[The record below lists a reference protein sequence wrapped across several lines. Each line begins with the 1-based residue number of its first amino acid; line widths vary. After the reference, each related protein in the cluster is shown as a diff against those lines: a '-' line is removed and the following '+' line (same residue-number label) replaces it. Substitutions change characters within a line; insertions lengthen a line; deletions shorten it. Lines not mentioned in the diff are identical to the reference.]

1 MTVGGKVAMMSRTN
15 FPLGSAER
23 PLRVAIV
30 GSGPSGFYTA
40 DALFKQKGLHLRID
54 MFERMAMPY
63 GLVRYGVAPDHQSIK
78 RVIHSYEK
86 TARDPRFRFFGN
98 VQVGRDLPVDQLRQH
113 FDQVVYAFGCS
124 SDRRLGIPGEDLPG
138 SHTAT
143 AFVGWYNGH
152 PDRRSD
158 RFDLSGRRVAVVGV
172 GNVAMDVTRILVKD
186 PEDLA
191 STDIAHYALDAL
203 RKSRVKEVLVLGRR
217 GPVQAKFTPKEIQEI
232 GSLPGVD
239 VMVRPHDLELDQYS
253 VSEMRKN
260 GPARRNVQYLME
272 RARLGSQGGARRVL
286 LQFLASPVEILAK
299 DGKVTAVWVERNQLV
314 ADEQGRIRS
323 VGTGVTELV
332 PVDLVFRSVGYRGVP
347 FPGIPFDDRRGI
359 IPSDQG
365 RVLGRRGE
373 SNGTGEYVAG
383 WIKRGPTGLIGT
395 NKGDSAETVRS
406 MMEDIRGREAR
417 PISAG
422 ADDGVSRL
430 LLERGIRPIQF
441 SDWNIIDREEQERGR
456 QRGKLREKITDPAE
470 VSSLL
475 NDRRLR
481 APVG

>member
-1 MTVGGKVAMMSRTN
+1 MMTRKY

-23 PLRVAIV
+23 PLRIAIV

-40 DALFKQKGLHLRID
+40 DALFKQKGLHLRVD

-78 RVIHSYEK
+78 RVIRSYEK

-98 VQVGRDLPVDQLRQH
+98 VQVGRDLPVEQLRRH

-143 AFVGWYNGH
+143 AFVAWYNGH
-152 PDRRSD
+152 PDHCDD
-158 RFDLSGRRVAVVGV
+158 RFDLSGSRVAVVGV

-186 PEDLA
+186 PEELA

-203 RKSRVKEVLVLGRR
+203 RKSRIKEVLVLGRR

-232 GSLPGVD
+232 GSLPDVD
-239 VMVRPHDLELDQYS
+239 VMVRTRDLELDDAS
-253 VSEMRKN
+253 VDEMRKKR
-260 GPARRNVQYLME
+260 PARRNLQYLME
-272 RARLGSQGGARRVL
+272 RARLGAQGGSRRVL
-286 LQFLASPVEILAK
+286 LRFLESPVEILAT
-299 DGKVTAVWVERNQLV
+299 DGRVGAVRVERNRLE
-314 ADEQGRIRS
+314 ADEQGWIRS

-347 FPGIPFDDRRGI
+347 LPGIPFDKRKGVV
-359 IPSDQG
+359 PSSDG
-365 RVLGRRGE
+365 RVVNGHGE
-373 SNGTGEYVAG
+373 TNGTGEYVVG

-417 PISAG
+417 SISED
-422 ADDGVSRL
+422 ADKWVSRFL
-430 LLERGIRPIQF
+430 RERGIRPIRF
-441 SDWNIIDREEQERGR
+441 SDWDIIDQEERERGR
-456 QRGKLREKITDPAE
+456 RRGKLREKIIDPAE
-470 VSSLL
+470 VTSLL
-475 NDRRLR
+475 NGKQLR
-481 APVG
+481 APVS

>member
-1 MTVGGKVAMMSRTN
+1 MSTRKC

-40 DALFKQKGLHLRID
+40 DALLKQPGVHLRID

-78 RVIHSYEK
+78 RVIRSYEM

-98 VQVGRDLPVDQLRQH
+98 VQVGRDLPVEQLRRH

-143 AFVGWYNGH
+143 AFVAWYNGH
-152 PDRRSD
+152 PDHCRD

-172 GNVAMDVTRILVKD
+172 GNVAMDVTRILVRD

-203 RKSRVKEVLVLGRR
+203 RRSRVREVLVLGRR
-217 GPVQAKFTPKEIQEI
+217 GPVQAKFTPKEIREI
-232 GSLPGVD
+232 GSLSDVD
-239 VMVRPHDLELDQYS
+239 LMVRPRDMELDQHS
-253 VSEMRKN
+253 LAEMRDQ
-260 GPARRNVQYLME
+260 GQARRNVQYLME

-286 LQFLASPVEILAK
+286 LQFLASPVEILAT
-299 DGKVTAVWVERNQLV
+299 GGRVGAVRVERNRLV
-314 ADEQGRIRS
+314 ADEQGWIRS
-323 VGTGVTELV
+323 EGTGVTEVV

-347 FPGIPFDDRRGI
+347 LPGIPFDERKGVV
-359 IPSDQG
+359 PSSRG
-365 RVLGRRGE
+365 RVLSRPAE
-373 SNGTGEYVAG
+373 ANGTGEYVAG

-406 MMEDIRGREAR
+406 MMEDIRGREAK
-417 PISAG
+417 PVPEG
-422 ADDGVSRL
+422 ANESVPHL
-430 LLERGIRPIQF
+430 LKEHGIRSIGF
-441 SDWNIIDREEQERGR
+441 SDWDLIDREEQERGR
-456 QRGKLREKITDPAE
+456 RRGKLREKITDPAD
-470 VSSLL
+470 VTSLL
-475 NDRRLR
+475 DGKLRR
-481 APVG
+481 APVA

>member
-1 MTVGGKVAMMSRTN
+1 MMTPNN
-15 FPLGSAER
+15 FSLGSIER
-23 PLRVAIV
+23 PVRVAIV

-40 DALFKQKGLHLRID
+40 GALFKQKGVHLRVD

-78 RVIHSYEK
+78 RVIRGYEA
-86 TARDPRFRFFGN
+86 TARNPRFRFFGN
-98 VQVGRDLPVDQLRQH
+98 VQVGRDLPLDLLREYY
-113 FDQVVYAFGCS
+113 DQVVYAFGCS

-143 AFVGWYNGH
+143 AFVAWYNGH
-152 PDRRSD
+152 PDHCND

-217 GPVQAKFTPKEIQEI
+217 GPVQAKFTPKELQEI
-232 GSLPGVD
+232 GSLPDVD
-239 VMVRPHDLELDQYS
+239 VMVRPGDMDLDEYS
-253 VSEMRKN
+253 ILEMRKK
-260 GPARRNVQYLME
+260 GPARRNLQYLME
-272 RARLGSQGGARRVL
+272 RARLGSQGGSRRVL
-286 LQFLASPVEILAK
+286 MRFLASPVEIVAAG
-299 DGKVTAVWVERNQLV
+299 GKVAAVRVGRNRLV
-314 ADEQGRIRS
+314 ADDRGWIRS
-323 VGTGVTELV
+323 VGTGDTELV

-347 FPGIPFDDRRGI
+347 LPGVPFDDRKGV
-359 IPSDQG
+359 IPSTQG
-365 RVLGRRGE
+365 RVLGSRGE
-373 SNGTGEYVAG
+373 ANGTGEYVVG

-406 MMEDIRGREAR
+406 MMEDIQGREAGSV
-417 PISAG
+417 PEG
-422 ADDGVSRL
+422 AEKTVQRL
-430 LLERGIRPIQF
+430 LLDRGIRPIHF

-456 QRGKLREKITDPAE
+456 RRGKLREKITDPAD
-470 VSSLL
+470 VTSLL
-475 NDRRLR
+475 DGQSHS
-481 APVG
+481 APVA